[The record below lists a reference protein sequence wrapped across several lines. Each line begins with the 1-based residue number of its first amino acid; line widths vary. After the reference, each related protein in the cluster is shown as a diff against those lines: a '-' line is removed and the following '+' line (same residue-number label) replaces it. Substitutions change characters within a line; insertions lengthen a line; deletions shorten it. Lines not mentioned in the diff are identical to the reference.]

1 MSFAG
6 TGIAELDRLLG
17 GGIRRSHSILLQADV
32 GTLHERFLFSFMKEA
47 LDKGECVCYV
57 SMDENVDTFIH
68 KAKFMSPSIPEF
80 LGKNL
85 SVIDLQTSREVQ
97 LPDAIR
103 NGVFTVTD
111 PSNPSLVVAMTGSF
125 LARLKA
131 MEKNGVRY
139 VANSLSGAIMTY
151 GSLAAYKIIRGLL
164 SFAKQGGF
172 VGIGLIYPKM
182 HTPQENATIEHAFD
196 GVVELSTQQVGSRL
210 QKYLQVKSMAGTKFS
225 SEMVPYELVDEKIAL
240 WTRLVEDFE
249 VMKKGMT
256 LESDGTLRIMG
267 SKGQFISER
276 SLANLTSIILKEVG
290 YEKGSK
296 MLYEYT
302 RASAGRTAEEIS
314 KVQRIS
320 GAELLKAYLKVSQMT
335 GSGLFTHISVD
346 EETGVASVRGVNLIP
361 STLKLDHQV
370 HFRDAGAIAGV
381 LEFAIGKPY
390 KIQEARCVCKGDQYC
405 EFIGKPT

>member
-1 MSFAG
+1 LSFAG

-32 GTLHERFLFSFMKEA
+32 GTIHERFLFSFIKEA
-47 LDKGECVCYV
+47 LDKGEHVCHV
-57 SMDENVDTFIH
+57 SMDENIDAFIH
-68 KAKFMSPSIPEF
+68 MVKFVSPSVLEF

-85 SVIDLQTSREVQ
+85 FVVDLQTSREVQ

-103 NGVFTVTD
+103 NGVFTVSD
-111 PSNPSLVVAMTGSF
+111 PANPSLVVAMTGSF

-131 MEKNGVRY
+131 IAKSGLRY

-151 GSLAAYKIIRGLL
+151 GHPAAYKIIRELL
-164 SFAKQGGF
+164 SFAKQSGF
-172 VGIGLIYPKM
+172 IGIGLIYPKM

-196 GVVELSTQQVGSRL
+196 GVVELSTQPVGSRL
-210 QKYLQVKSMAGTKFS
+210 QKYLQVKSMADTKFS
-225 SEMVPYELVDEKIAL
+225 SEMVPYELVDGKIAL
-240 WTRLVEDFE
+240 WTRLIEDFE
-249 VMKKGMT
+249 AMKKGIT

-276 SLANLTSIILKEVG
+276 SLANLTSIILREVG
-290 YEKGSK
+290 YEKGGN

-302 RASAGRTAEEIS
+302 RASAGKTAEEIS

-320 GAELLKAYLKVSQMT
+320 GAELLKTYLKVSQIT
-335 GSGLFTHISVD
+335 GSGLFTHISLD
-346 EETGVASVRGVNLIP
+346 EETGVASVRAMNLIP
-361 STLKLDHQV
+361 STLKQDRQV

-381 LEFAIGKPY
+381 LEFTMGKPY
-390 KIQEARCVCKGDQYC
+390 KMQETRCVCKGDQYC
-405 EFIGKPT
+405 EFIGKPM

>member
-32 GTLHERFLFSFMKEA
+32 GTLYERFLFSFVREA
-47 LDKGECVCYV
+47 LDKGEHVCYV
-57 SMDENVDTFIH
+57 SMDENVDAFIH
-68 KAKFMSPSIPEF
+68 KVKFVSSSIPEF

-85 SVIDLQTSREVQ
+85 FVIDLQTSREVQ
-97 LPDAIR
+97 LPDAVR

-111 PSNPSLVVAMTGSF
+111 PSNPSLVVAMTSSF

-131 MEKNGVRY
+131 MGKNGVRY
-139 VANSLSGAIMTY
+139 VADSLSGAIMTY
-151 GSLAAYKIIRGLL
+151 GHPAAYKIIRGLL

-172 VGIGLIYPKM
+172 VGIGLVYPKM
-182 HTPQENATIEHAFD
+182 HTQQENATIEHVFD
-196 GVVELSTQQVGSRL
+196 GVVELSTQPVGSRL
-210 QKYLQVKSMAGTKFS
+210 QRYLQVKSMAGTKFS

-240 WTRLVEDFE
+240 WTRLIEDFE
-249 VMKKGMT
+249 AMKKEIT

-290 YEKGSK
+290 YEKGGN

-320 GAELLKAYLKVSQMT
+320 GAELLRAYLKVSQMT

-381 LEFAIGKPY
+381 LEFTMGKPY
-390 KIQEARCVCKGDQYC
+390 KIQETRCVCRGDQYC
-405 EFIGKPT
+405 EFIGKPM